1 MADRAFDTM
10 SCVSTHVPVMSDSDT
25 PRTEAITSRLS
36 HKRKNRGPGWQEK
49 NRKRVRAWY
58 EFNGWAWKNKEQ
70 GEQDQSEVALP
81 GLKGSVA
88 LSQHDEIIEKES
100 APTKEDKKQI
110 IEDALVK
117 EIPEEI

>member
-1 MADRAFDTM
+1 M

-49 NRKRVRAWY
+49 NRKRAHVRAWY
-58 EFNGWAWKNKEQ
+58 EFNGWARKNKEQ